1 MRIAT
6 IDVGTNTAQL
16 LVADVDL
23 PDRSGA
29 TPATL
34 RPVITR
40 NHVAERFVRLGE
52 GVDATGQIGKPGLL
66 RLRDALLDHRDTA
79 RNLNADRFVVCATSA
94 SRDAANREAV
104 IRFVREETGLPYEIL
119 SGVEEATWS
128 FAAACDPFDDLHGA
142 CLVVDVGGG
151 STELVAGTNPSGHAP
166 HAERAIDNRVSLNI
180 GCIRLTE
187 RYFTSYPPAPG
198 AIRRMQEAIRSALHD
213 VPLHDASIEAAE
225 TGSTP
230 PVVIGTAGTAS
241 ALALVDAGPSSTIDP
256 LDGDAR
262 TLPAER
268 VRHWREETVSRSVN
282 DILDLHP
289 QAMEHRAAVFP
300 AGVMILDEVL
310 RQTGADSLRVS
321 PYELR
326 HGLLLRHLAGGRA
339 YLPNAP

>member
-16 LVADVDL
+16 LVADVDV
-23 PDRSGA
+23 PDRSGV
-29 TPATL
+29 TSDILPPA
-34 RPVITR
+34 ITR
-40 NHVAERFVRLGE
+40 IHVAERFVRLGE
-52 GVDATGQIGKPGLL
+52 GVDATGQIGEPALL

-79 RNLNADRFVVCATSA
+79 RDLNADRFVVCATSA

-104 IRFVREETGLPYEIL
+104 IRFVREETGLPYETL

-187 RYFTSYPPAPG
+187 RYFTSHPPAPG
-198 AIRRMQEAIRSALHD
+198 AIRQMQEAVRSALHQAS
-213 VPLHDASIEAAE
+213 PNDASIDASE
-225 TGSTP
+225 TDGTP
-230 PVVIGTAGTAS
+230 PVMIGTAGTAS

-262 TLPAER
+262 TLSAER
-268 VRHWREETVSRSVN
+268 VRHWREETMCRSV
-282 DILDLHP
+282 DEILDLHP
-289 QAMEHRAAVFP
+289 RAMEHRAAVFP
-300 AGVMILDEVL
+300 VGVMILDEVL
-310 RQTGADSLRVS
+310 RQTGADWLRVS

-339 YLPNAP
+339 SLPKAP